1 MRRFDGA
8 FHSLA
13 LSNGSFMSDVP
24 CVLARVGSDD
34 AAIDVLFVV
43 DTGADRTML
52 NSETARQVLGTA
64 YRHLLET
71 PAKAGVSLIGLS
83 GEPLAGAEL
92 ELDLTILDEV
102 EAPLTFRHPVVIP
115 LVRAMSN
122 HPVSSPLI
130 GRDLLRD
137 FGFHSIFPTGEVYL
151 SCRTER
157 PR

>member
-1 MRRFDGA
+1 M
-8 FHSLA
+8 
-13 LSNGSFMSDVP
+13 V
-24 CVLARVGSDD
+24 RVAGDD

-64 YRHLLET
+64 YGELLET
-71 PAKAGVSLIGLS
+71 PTEAGISLIGLS
-83 GEPLAGAEL
+83 GEPLAGAEV

-102 EAPLTFRHPVVIP
+102 EAPLTFRHAVVIP
-115 LVRAMSN
+115 LVRTMSN
-122 HPVSSPLI
+122 HPVSPPLI

-151 SCRTER
+151 SL
-157 PR
+157 PD